1 MILDITSAI
10 VLILT
15 NIITM
20 VLVAV
25 VLTRVWQVEHPELVG
40 PLSKILSKKK
50 RGKVTVKTEA
60 DEVNMEER
68 KKNKAVWG

>member
-1 MILDITSAI
+1 
-10 VLILT
+10 
-15 NIITM
+15 M

>member
-10 VLILT
+10 ILVLT

-25 VLTRVWQVEHPELVG
+25 VLARVWQVEHPELIS
-40 PLSKILSKKK
+40 PLSKILPKKK
-50 RGKVTVKTEA
+50 RGKVTAKTEA
-60 DEVNMEER
+60 DEVDMEDR
-68 KKNKAVWG
+68 KKGKAVWG